1 MLIWHYV
8 LYWHQSSYKVNFH
21 FLVHWNLWPGWRY
34 FLGWQ
39 MRAEKRNVTLK
50 KTFCCLFNFQAF
62 TPRIN
67 HFSNLQ
73 NCVEWIHE
81 SHIFSKVNLN
91 FSNHLVIYLTLTLRL
106 IFFTAFSNFAVT
118 VDFYHCF
125 PIWLSPLAS
134 KFYPPVVSKLY
145 KLISGV
151 NKLPS
156 SCRSNTCILPIQKQK
171 TFKALR
177 WTTSIH
183 KMSSK
188 YGVAQKSKQKSSKT
202 FSPLLS

>member
-8 LYWHQSSYKVNFH
+8 LHWHQGSYKVNFH

-50 KTFCCLFNFQAF
+50 KLFVVSSIFKLLLPGSTIF
-62 TPRIN
+62 PISKVV
-67 HFSNLQ
+67 SNEFMNLISS
-73 NCVEWIHE
+73 N
-81 SHIFSKVNLN
+81 VNLN

-118 VDFYHCF
+118 VDFYHCL

-156 SCRSNTCILPIQKQK
+156 TCRSNTCILPKQKQK